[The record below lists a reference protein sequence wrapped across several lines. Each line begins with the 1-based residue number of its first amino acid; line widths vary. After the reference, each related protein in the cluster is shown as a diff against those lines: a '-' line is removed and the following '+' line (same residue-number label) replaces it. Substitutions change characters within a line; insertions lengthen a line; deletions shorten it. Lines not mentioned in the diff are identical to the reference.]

1 MNELKRLRLPQVIEK
16 TGWKKTDIY
25 DKIKKGEFPKQK
37 KDGRTTYWLST
48 DIDDWIATRA

>member
-37 KDGRTTYWLST
+37 RTAEQHTGYLPT
-48 DIDDWIATRA
+48 LMIG